1 MRNIDTK
8 RKNKDES
15 HTKGPNRVVLHGA
28 EEHLE
33 ELVGGADAGV
43 EVREVDASSGERD
56 LRGLEVRMEVPH
68 TQTIEINQ
76 SFLPSSF

>member
-1 MRNIDTK
+1 MQPMRNIDTK

-56 LRGLEVRMEVPH
+56 LRGVEVCVERRRAVP
-68 TQTIEINQ
+68 
-76 SFLPSSF
+76 